1 MLRTALLGLTA
12 LFIGAGILTAPTA
25 NAEPTRPFKNCSAA
39 KAAGYCDITSDSP
52 LYTPSQDRDSDGYAC
67 EC

>member
-1 MLRTALLGLTA
+1 MLRTALIGLTA
-12 LFIGAGILTAPTA
+12 LLIGAGVFTAPIA